1 MSEQG
6 QVVAVVE
13 ALKTMKV
20 TRPTLSQ
27 SESFQLIAASELATA
42 PIDLVRTPI
51 DGGFMEQTRS
61 RPSYWHGNRIVLDAA
76 PDPADYPR
84 WLATYGELFAW
95 RTDASPA
102 VITWYERYDVRP
114 EAQADERVVRHTG
127 LLAPLVPSDPPRPTG
142 LQSSTVDSGELW
154 RALAALSERVYPEH
168 GAHNRWRI
176 QTLRELQ
183 DRDLGRVRVLLDA
196 AGTPVC
202 AVGAFARN
210 GVARFSGV
218 ITDPSYRQRGCAS
231 YLIAATLRD
240 QRDLSTRIVICA
252 KADSAGERL
261 YLRLGFEPFV
271 TIRSLMVTA

>member
-1 MSEQG
+1 
-6 QVVAVVE
+6 
-13 ALKTMKV
+13 MKV

-27 SESFQLIAASELATA
+27 AESFRLIAASELATA

-51 DGGFMEQTRS
+51 DGGFMEQTHS
-61 RPSYWHGNRIVLDAA
+61 RPNYWHGNRIVLDAT

-84 WLATYGELFAW
+84 WLATYRELFAW

-102 VITWYERYDVRP
+102 VISWYERYDARQ
-114 EAQADERVVRHTG
+114 ETQADERIERHTG
-127 LLAPLVPSDPPRPTG
+127 LLAPLVPPERPRPAG
-142 LQSSTVDSGELW
+142 LQSSTVDSGQLW
-154 RALAALSERVYPEH
+154 SALAALSERVYPEH
-168 GAHNRWRI
+168 GGYNRWRI

-183 DRDLGRVRVLLDA
+183 DRDVGRVRVLLDA

-202 AVGAFARN
+202 AAGAFARN

-218 ITDPSYRQRGCAS
+218 ITDPKYRQRGCAS

-240 QRDLSTRIVICA
+240 QRDLSPRVVIGA
-252 KADSAGERL
+252 EAGSAAERL

-271 TIRSLMVTA
+271 TIRSLVVPA